1 MYIHTVLSFI
11 FGIEHLPSQKAL
23 LLLSLDEH
31 GTFLKGKH
39 IFFFISTQKSN
50 RNFPLKEFLFL
61 MRNAGVADRLRMYF
75 SAIFDHISKCIRK
88 KIFSL
93 RNSFLFF

>member
-31 GTFLKGKH
+31 GTFLC
-39 IFFFISTQKSN
+39 S
-50 RNFPLKEFLFL
+50 LK
-61 MRNAGVADRLRMYF
+61 
-75 SAIFDHISKCIRK
+75 KCIQADEAW
-88 KIFSL
+88 
-93 RNSFLFF
+93 SFGLSFGSMREMASETEDCSGLWNRDSEVVSGGH

>member
-31 GTFLKGKH
+31 GTFLCSHG
-39 IFFFISTQKSN
+39 SVVSLADDL
-50 RNFPLKEFLFL
+50 PDGS
-61 MRNAGVADRLRMYF
+61 MREMTGEEDDYSSVPVF
-75 SAIFDHISKCIRK
+75 K
-88 KIFSL
+88 
-93 RNSFLFF
+93 